1 MAIKILR
8 AYNSEHNNIYQ
19 GKHSFSVV
27 ITENSAN
34 YVFEDKNE
42 EKIYDK
48 RIERVLGML
57 KIEKPNTID
66 GWTAVVTY
74 NMLSLGFKEEMFSE
88 TSTKNDIKKAISSE
102 RSLLEERKNL
112 IENKRNTN
120 SLVYS
125 KEARQQMLYNELL
138 IVDKEFSK
146 FVAGEEVEK
155 IPESYKEYIHFL
167 IREAGTEK
175 LNPWLEPW
183 LDGETD
189 VEKLDM
195 SRGIVLDPIFV
206 PEPIQKEE
214 EKND

>member
-8 AYNSEHNNIYQ
+8 AYNVEHNNIYQ

-34 YVFEDKNE
+34 YVFEDENE

-66 GWTAVVTY
+66 GWVAVVTY
-74 NMLSLGFKEEMFSE
+74 NMSSLGFKEEIFSE
-88 TSTKNDIKKAISSE
+88 TGTKNDIKKAISSE
-102 RSLLEERKNL
+102 RSLLKERKNL
-112 IENKRNTN
+112 IENKRNTS

-125 KEARQQMLYNELL
+125 KEMRQQMLYNELL
-138 IVDKEFSK
+138 IVDEEFSK
-146 FVAGEEVEK
+146 FVAGEKVEK

-175 LNPWLEPW
+175 FNPWLEPW
-183 LDGETD
+183 LNGETD

-206 PEPIQKEE
+206 PKPIQKEK
-214 EKND
+214 EKNG

>member
-8 AYNSEHNNIYQ
+8 AYNVEHNNIYQ

-34 YVFEDKNE
+34 YVFEDENE

-66 GWTAVVTY
+66 GWVAVVTY
-74 NMLSLGFKEEMFSE
+74 NMSSLGFKEEIVSE

-214 EKND
+214 EKNG